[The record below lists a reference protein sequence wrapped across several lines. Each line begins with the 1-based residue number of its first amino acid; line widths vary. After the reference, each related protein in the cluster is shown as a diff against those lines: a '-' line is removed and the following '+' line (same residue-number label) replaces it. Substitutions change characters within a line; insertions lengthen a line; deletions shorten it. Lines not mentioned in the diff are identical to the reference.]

1 MRFTG
6 RASSMRTGL
15 GFLAA
20 VGTISANAANSTKPC
35 YGLPEDRRLADASIE
50 LRTPL
55 AMSEN
60 ECESM
65 KMQELRLELLE
76 IPQDKEDPISLSI
89 GVKNHKGVM
98 LRLKIPF
105 SF

>member
-1 MRFTG
+1 MRRIG
-6 RASSMRTGL
+6 LLSS
-15 GFLAA
+15 LAA
-20 VGTISANAANSTKPC
+20 AGTISANAADSTKPC
-35 YGLPEDRRLADASIE
+35 YGLLEDRKLADSSIE

-55 AMSEN
+55 VMSEN

-65 KMQELRLELLE
+65 KRQELRLELLE

-89 GVKNHKGVM
+89 GTKDHKGVT